1 MAGSSRYVRLVP
13 CAVPG
18 CSSVPTVLDS
28 AAVSAAPSSSPN
40 SLPRGSPA
48 REEERRGS
56 EAHFRFSRWATF
68 TRVCDSVVRESP
80 SHPARMSGRGCRLGS
95 FPLSVSKEEARAP
108 YFLWRKF
115 LGKMRAAV
123 TRPAAAGRRPR
134 FPSCT
139 LIQQ

>member
-56 EAHFRFSRWATF
+56 EARFRFSRWATF
-68 TRVCDSVVRESP
+68 TWARDSVVRES
-80 SHPARMSGRGCRLGS
+80 RRILRGCQD
-95 FPLSVSKEEARAP
+95 V
-108 YFLWRKF
+108 
-115 LGKMRAAV
+115 AV
-123 TRPAAAGRRPR
+123 GWDR
-134 FPSCT
+134 FPSVFPRRKRERRISFGGSFSVKCVPPS
-139 LIQQ
+139 QGPRQRGDGRVSPPAP